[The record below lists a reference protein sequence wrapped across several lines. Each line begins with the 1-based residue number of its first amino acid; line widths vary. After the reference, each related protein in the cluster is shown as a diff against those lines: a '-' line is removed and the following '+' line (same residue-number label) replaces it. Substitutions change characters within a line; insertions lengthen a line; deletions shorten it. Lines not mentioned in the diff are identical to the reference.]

1 MAVDPASP
9 EMAALRK
16 WLHDAT
22 FKTRLETR
30 QARFILIESEGFSMQ
45 RPRSVRARVR
55 QRVDQDS
62 AGENMEDFISIF

>member
-1 MAVDPASP
+1 M
-9 EMAALRK
+9 R
-16 WLHDAT
+16 
-22 FKTRLETR
+22 TRLETR

>member
-1 MAVDPASP
+1 M
-9 EMAALRK
+9 R
-16 WLHDAT
+16 
-22 FKTRLETR
+22 TRLETR

-62 AGENMEDFISIF
+62 AGENMEDFISIFRLRGCAGEVLCVVGVA